1 MTVLNI
7 TSPLLMHK
15 KQEATTCFD
24 GYQVGGWPARATNFF
39 GSCFTGR
46 ETRAE
51 KKKPGSCFTGRETRA
66 EKKKPGYFQELY
78 C

>member
-24 GYQVGGWPARATNFF
+24 GHQAGGWPARATNFF

-51 KKKPGSCFTGRETRA
+51 KKKNRG
-66 EKKKPGYFQELY
+66 LV
-78 C
+78 